1 MIKRKSRTVLR
12 LGEKITVCGMAVRQ
26 MRFTP
31 AHLKG
36 KCIPWT
42 KSLGPLDL
50 GPVQV
55 IFSWTKWGV
64 FLGPIPVGPGI
75 KLPVEP
81 CFYN

>member
-1 MIKRKSRTVLR
+1 MNSYFTLILYVVERS
-12 LGEKITVCGMAVRQ
+12 EKMLTFCIV
-26 MRFTP
+26 
-31 AHLKG
+31 G

-42 KSLGPLDL
+42 KSLGPLEL

>member
-1 MIKRKSRTVLR
+1 MTTYLGKSCSFCLPRVLF
-12 LGEKITVCGMAVRQ
+12 VNCRQ
-26 MRFTP
+26 FMY
-31 AHLKG
+31 LVMG